1 MTLFFVVGFP
11 LGIVE

>member
-1 MTLFFVVGFP
+1 MTLFYVAGFP